1 MDPLL
6 IDVPE
11 QIESNR
17 LIIRAPRPGDGA
29 EINAAIVESIA
40 ELRQWMPWAKQTP
53 TVDET
58 ESNNRRAA
66 AKFAA
71 REDLRLQFYL
81 KDSGIF
87 VGSSGLHRIDWS
99 VPKFE
104 IGYWVRTSLG
114 GRGYATEATEAITK
128 LAFEQLAAKRI
139 EIRMDEKNLPSRKIP
154 ERLGFSLEGV
164 LRNYERDHYDV
175 VRDTRI
181 YAKVCP

>member
-11 QIESNR
+11 QIESKR
-17 LIIRAPRPGDGA
+17 LIIRAPRRGDGA

-58 ESNNRRAA
+58 ESNSRRAV

-104 IGYWVRTSLG
+104 IGYWVRTSLC
-114 GRGYATEATEAITK
+114 GRGYATEATEAIAK
-128 LAFEQLAAKRI
+128 LAFEQLAAKRV
-139 EIRMDEKNLPSRKIP
+139 EIRMDEKNLASRKIP
-154 ERLGFSLEGV
+154 
-164 LRNYERDHYDV
+164 
-175 VRDTRI
+175 
-181 YAKVCP
+181 